1 MVCDGALDGAIDGA
15 FGGMF
20 ERARSFSCFRCFRS
34 SCSLFASSPS
44 PLLHGE
50 NVMIFILGFDKLCV
64 YGQNK
69 SSRDTRKPYVGM

>member
-1 MVCDGALDGAIDGA
+1 MVCDGALDGAMDGA
-15 FGGMF
+15 FGGML

-34 SCSLFASSPS
+34 SFALSSPS

-50 NVMIFILGFDKLCV
+50 NVMISILGFDKLRV

-69 SSRDTRKPYVGM
+69 SSRDTRRPYVGM